1 MTTSPIP
8 EILTHLDAG
17 VLSLTIN
24 RLDRKNSITAVM
36 YAAMADVLISAESND
51 AVRVLV
57 IQGHETIFSAGNDIG
72 DF

>member
-36 YAAMADVLISAESND
+36 MVAVMATSGWPVE
-51 AVRVLV
+51 LV
-57 IQGHETIFSAGNDIG
+57 
-72 DF
+72 

>member
-36 YAAMADVLISAESND
+36 YAAMADVLKAMMLYAFWSFRAMKRFFQR
-51 AVRVLV
+51 AMTLA
-57 IQGHETIFSAGNDIG
+57 IF
-72 DF
+72 